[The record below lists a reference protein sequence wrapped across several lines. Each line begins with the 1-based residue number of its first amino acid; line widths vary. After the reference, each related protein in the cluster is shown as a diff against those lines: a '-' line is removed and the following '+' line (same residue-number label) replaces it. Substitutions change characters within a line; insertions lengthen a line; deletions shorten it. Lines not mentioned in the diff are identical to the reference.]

1 VASHDHAH
9 DEEQDGAFTKA
20 QGNLPASAI
29 PACRLGGSL
38 DQPDTTRLGELLCH
52 WQLKSLLFVY
62 PILGGKEDTATLDAS
77 PETSGLRLEE
87 VE

>member
-20 QGNLPASAI
+20 QGNLPAFPI
-29 PACRLGGSL
+29 PACRPGGTL
-38 DQPDTTRLGELLCH
+38 DQPNTTRLGQLLCH
-52 WQLKSLLFVY
+52 WQLERLLFVC
-62 PILGGKEDTATLDAS
+62 PILGGKENTATLDAS